1 MNMERKLIT
10 EYYSTPVRYYHT
22 YEHAFRVA
30 HSAQHLAEENGL
42 TEEQSPDCYI
52 AGIWHDAVYV
62 VGNKDNEEQSAQ
74 MLLLRHPLKTVP
86 ANLVRRTTVADHLS
100 EEIAWENDPMQCCL
114 LDADLISLSLRW
126 IFFME
131 AQRNIAKEHGLDEVT
146 LEHAKFL
153 TQFLDKKRIYR
164 CPGMYSYEKS
174 ARANIE
180 QLLNEAR
187 KWHE

>member
-22 YEHAFRVA
+22 YEHAFQVA
-30 HSAQHLAEENGL
+30 MSAQHLAEENGL
-42 TEEQSPDCYI
+42 TEEQSLDCYI
-52 AGIWHDAVYV
+52 AGIWYDAVYV

-86 ANLVRRTTVADHLS
+86 ANMIRRTTVADHLS
-100 EEIAWENDPMQCCL
+100 EEITWENDPMQCCL
-114 LDADLISLSLRW
+114 LDADLIPLSLKW

-131 AQRNIAKEHGLDEVT
+131 AQRNIAKEHGFSDVT

-164 CPGMYSYEKS
+164 CPGMEIYEKS

-180 QLLNEAR
+180 QLLNEVR
-187 KWHE
+187 EWHE